1 MIKEKTPKNA
11 LPRTFTVIGNSA
23 QAESFIAYIVSLP
36 FVKIQETSTPFP
48 KPKPINK
55 RLKTKKQ
62 LSELPKTTLA
72 ENKAKFMQELQQ
84 SFREMKEGKTRPI
97 ECLINELEN
106 AGND

>member
-11 LPRTFTVIGNSA
+11 TL
-23 QAESFIAYIVSLP
+23 
-36 FVKIQETSTPFP
+36 FP

-62 LSELPKTTLA
+62 LPELSKTTLE